1 MFSGCN
7 QSDRGY
13 IDAEATPPTQFIVT
27 QLTLTNKMDEFK
39 RQFDIIG
46 RHFIFTTD
54 KSTGVSDILSAG
66 KSGGLSPMGPL
77 FE

>member
-1 MFSGCN
+1 
-7 QSDRGY
+7 
-13 IDAEATPPTQFIVT
+13 
-27 QLTLTNKMDEFK
+27 MDEFK

-77 FE
+77 FEWLKNRAS